1 MPAGPPAFDPQ
12 PSTAGRLFLVGTPA
26 AGKGAMSLQRVR
38 GVIFALASL
47 TIAIVVGCD
56 LPVHPRNGSDVVQV
70 RVAPESVALD
80 PNQTQPFVASGRTA
94 AGDSVPIDVTWAAS
108 AGSITAEGVY
118 TADTSPTPAA
128 TAAAPAAA
136 AATTAAAGGA
146 RLHRDRREHRLFGR
160 HRQLVD
166 AVPEQSRAAIRAGHA
181 VLRQHASVD
190 RQLFHAGDGSDH

>member
-12 PSTAGRLFLVGTPA
+12 SSTRDGRLLVGTPA
-26 AGKGAMSLQRVR
+26 AGKGAMARQRVR

-118 TADTSPTPAA
+118 TADTSAA
-128 TAAAPAAA
+128 DATVTATLSSAHLSG
-136 AATTAAAGGA
+136 TS
-146 RLHRDRREHRLFGR
+146 RVRKR
-160 HRQLVD
+160 HVAQVILSPP
-166 AVPEQSRAAIRAGHA
+166 AVPLGPGRPPPFTALG
-181 VLRQHASVD
+181 VPDPGDSV
-190 RQLFHAGDGSDH
+190 G

>member
-12 PSTAGRLFLVGTPA
+12 SNTADRRFLVGTPA

-118 TADTSPTPAA
+118 TAAATAAAPAA

-166 AVPEQSRAAIRAGHA
+166 AVPEQSRATVRARHA
-181 VLRQHASVD
+181 VLRQHPPVD
-190 RQLFHAGDGSDH
+190 RQLFHAGDGS